1 MKNEGAFL
9 LDWLAHHRP
18 VLLGGA
24 QLLSRGRPHH
34 PRAGAARGEGP
45 AELAADTV
53 LGSLHAAAVA
63 WRHRRF
69 EALMRGEDWRGLFGR
84 LMMAG
89 PSRVLS
95 AEEHGIIA
103 GYATRTAAETDH
115 GDRNG

>member
-1 MKNEGAFL
+1 VERNFSAEE
-9 LDWLAHHRP
+9 DRTILA
-18 VLLGGA
+18 LA
-24 QLLSRGRPHH
+24 
-34 PRAGAARGEGP
+34 PRVAKVR

-53 LGSLHAAAVA
+53 LGPLHAAAVA

-69 EALMRGEDWRGLFGR
+69 EALMHGEDWRGLFGR